1 MSDGH
6 FIVWKHRSN
15 CAQNQSFFVD
25 KTLGPNDDWQLIW
38 IIAMAK
44 LTTHVLDTAH
54 GKPAAGVRVALH
66 GLRDGHHIE
75 LVVTETN
82 ADGRSAQPLLEGSSF
97 ESGEY
102 ELEFFLADYFRR
114 QTLPLA
120 EPPFLSTVVVRFFV
134 ADASQHYHVPLLF
147 SPWSYSTYRGS

>member
-15 CAQNQSFFVD
+15 CAQNQSVFVD
-25 KTLGPNDDWQLIW
+25 KTLGPNDDWRLIW

-54 GKPAAGVRVALH
+54 GKPAAGVRVALFS
-66 GLRDGHHIE
+66 LRDGHRIE
-75 LVVTETN
+75 LTVTETN
-82 ADGRSAQPLLEGSSF
+82 ADGRCAKPLLEGSAF
-97 ESGEY
+97 GNGEY
-102 ELEFFLADYFRR
+102 ELVFHLADYFRQ
-114 QTLPLA
+114 QTSPPT
-120 EPPFLSTVVVRFFV
+120 EPPFLNIVVVRFFV
-134 ADASQHYHVPLLF
+134 ADASQHYHVPLLV